1 MNMKLEVP
9 VVPVPNARHE
19 ADGLAY
25 NRGGHSRLSG
35 PDGNGWFL
43 QDAVTIKAA
52 GR

>member
-1 MNMKLEVP
+1 MDMKLEVP

-25 NRGGHSRLSG
+25 NRGGHSHLSG
-35 PDGNGWFL
+35 PDGNVWIL
-43 QDAVTIKAA
+43 QDVVTTKAA